1 MCNNGPAWL
10 WLYTQYNIYMQHA
23 SLCYIVRCLSA
34 AFCMIRLEEVYIH
47 STSNTKK
54 RYSYTHCTCL
64 CESVAPHASLQ
75 LMGMILTPLT
85 TGVILVHHQ
94 TRTVAPRGSI
104 HTSQVMTAFNWLPL
118 KGYDRGMRTVCL
130 KPHTMRSTPGTIV
143 LLWWP
148 ETMVMLYIATSGT
161 KCCTWLHTCEQ
172 MAPAVPQDRRFIQHI
187 PQEWYRKGPHTPLAG
202 DHRSHARL
210 TDEANCE
217 EISSYF

>member
-10 WLYTQYNIYMQHA
+10 WLYTQYNIYMHHA
-23 SLCYIVRCLSA
+23 SLCCIVRRLSA
-34 AFCMIRLEEVYIH
+34 AFCMIRLEEAYIH

-54 RYSYTHCTCL
+54 RYSYTHCL
-64 CESVAPHASLQ
+64 CESFAPHASLH
-75 LMGMILTPLT
+75 LMRTILTPLT
-85 TGVILVHHQ
+85 TGVILVRHQ

-104 HTSQVMTAFNWLPL
+104 HTPQVMTAFNWLLL

-148 ETMVMLYIATSGT
+148 ETMVMLYIIATSGT

-172 MAPAVPQDRRFIQHI
+172 INGTSCTTGQEVYTVYTTGMVQKGATHTSSRWPQKPCTLNRWGQLWRNQ
-187 PQEWYRKGPHTPLAG
+187 
-202 DHRSHARL
+202 
-210 TDEANCE
+210 
-217 EISSYF
+217 